1 MNGSLMMCYT
11 EVEIFKS
18 FDGGSKTRH
27 MRKSSFHKTL
37 ILSLFISKTTSH
49 FLGGTLI
56 NVHELLQAIAPLRP
70 ALVDSDLLDILE
82 KWPYVTMVFIY
93 VDTEKNTFVFSQL
106 VNANVSLEPIT
117 IVRIF
122 ISA

>member
-56 NVHELLQAIAPLRP
+56 NVHELL
-70 ALVDSDLLDILE
+70 
-82 KWPYVTMVFIY
+82 
-93 VDTEKNTFVFSQL
+93 
-106 VNANVSLEPIT
+106 
-117 IVRIF
+117 
-122 ISA
+122 